1 MFIDIG
7 LFILSSLL
15 IYILFRLA
23 KYDSLSNTAVSE
35 KIIIFLHIFI
45 PYLFIFLC
53 LIVGFYLDLDRTW
66 GGFGILSA
74 LFVCKF
80 LPNLSLL
87 FSATKVRKDFLCH
100 YFRSNHTNI
109 IYGYLLAVL
118 VTSICQKCPSLI
130 IAVTAYIVGIFLNC
144 NFYLIH
150 IQNMRR
156 SFRRFIRFCQN
167 HWKALIYAA
176 IICFVFWG
184 IPILDSFVLAHLYAI
199 ATPPLLVVIGGA
211 IYIAKVKF
219 SSKKEIPIVQ

>member
-1 MFIDIG
+1 MFTNMG
-7 LFILSSLL
+7 LFILSSFL
-15 IYILFRLA
+15 IYLLFRLA
-23 KYDSLSNTAVSE
+23 KYDSESNFEISE
-35 KIIIFLHIFI
+35 KIIVFLHIFI
-45 PYLFIFLC
+45 PYSLIFLF
-53 LIVGFYLDLDRTW
+53 LIVGFYLDLEGIW

-80 LPNLSLL
+80 LPNLSLF
-87 FSATKVRKDFLCH
+87 FSATKLRKELLYH

-130 IAVTAYIVGIFLNC
+130 IAVTAYVVGIFLNC
-144 NFYLIH
+144 NFYFIH
-150 IQNMRR
+150 IQNMRH

-199 ATPPLLVVIGGA
+199 ASPPLLVVIGGA

-219 SSKKEIPIVQ
+219 SSKKKHP